1 MQKEDYMQEGK
12 DLSKSNGRIWPY
24 AIGTSI
30 VLVFGACVATVIIA
44 GKLPVEKSDTYM
56 MGYHEADAKANELI
70 EARIAFDKK
79 YKVAYVTDGLS
90 LDNSIIKYKVSN
102 LNSQTIDNAKI
113 EVVVTRPNN
122 HKYDQILKSSTY
134 ENGVYAFPSIK
145 LPVEGRWDIMAKVS
159 VGDLQRY
166 YNVKADTRAKGAYE
180 Y

>member
-1 MQKEDYMQEGK
+1 MQEGR
-12 DLSKSNGRIWPY
+12 DLKKNKGLIWPY

-30 VLVFGACVATVIIA
+30 VLVFGACVATVIITST
-44 GKLPVEKSDTYM
+44 LPVEKSDTYM

-79 YKVAYVTDGLS
+79 YKIEYVTDGLS
-90 LDNSIIKYKVSN
+90 LDSSVVKYKVSD
-102 LNSQTIDNAKI
+102 LNSQAVANAKI

-122 HKYDQILKSSTY
+122 HKHDQTLKSSNY
-134 ENGVYAFPSIK
+134 ENGVYTFPAIK
-145 LPVEGRWDIMAKVS
+145 LPVEGRWDIMAKVN
-159 VGDLQRY
+159 VGDVQRF